1 MSKLFLDLG
10 FRFLRRGGGLIFFPV
25 YQNELIPR
33 FAKTLQTF
41 LHEENRGKNIPAIDY
56 KQTTVVV
63 MVFHILKRV
72 AVALFEIANAR
83 INPPEY
89 LAVRFVFTNR
99 KILLILN

>member
-1 MSKLFLDLG
+1 MSKLFLNRG
-10 FRFLRRGGGLIFFPV
+10 FRFLRRGDCLIFFPV

-72 AVALFEIANAR
+72 AVVLFEIANAR
-83 INPPEY
+83 INTPEY
-89 LAVRFVFTNR
+89 LAVRFFKDR